1 MPDETLS
8 QLSRALDATGQVID
22 AVTADQ
28 WAAASPCTDWTA
40 ADVLRHLVTGNSRFA
55 AAVSGEPRP
64 DEVGSD
70 ADLAAAYRDSAA
82 ALLAA
87 FGAPGAL
94 ERIVTVP
101 FGTVPGSVALH
112 LRVTEVLVHGWDLAK
127 ATGQSAEFPADAAE
141 QELAFS
147 RSALEQL
154 PPDRRPFAP
163 PQPVPPDASAI
174 ERLVACLGRSVAAP
188 VR

>member
-8 QLSRALDATGQVID
+8 QLARALDATGQVVD

-28 WAAASPCTDWTA
+28 WTAATPCTDWTA
-40 ADVLRHLVTGNSRFA
+40 ADLLRHLVVGNSRFA
-55 AAVSGEPRP
+55 VAVSGDPGP
-64 DEVGSD
+64 DDIGPD
-70 ADLAAAYRDSAA
+70 TDLPAAYRDSAA

-87 FGAPGAL
+87 FATPGAL
-94 ERIVTVP
+94 ERIVTIP
-101 FGTVPGSVALH
+101 FGTVPGAIALH
-112 LRVTEVLVHGWDLAK
+112 LRLTELLVHGWDLAK
-127 ATGQSAEFPADAAE
+127 ATGHSVEFPAEVAE

-163 PQPVPPDASAI
+163 PQPVSPDASAI

-188 VR
+188 V

>member
-1 MPDETLS
+1 MSAETVS
-8 QLSRALDATGQVID
+8 QLARALDATGQVVD

-28 WAAASPCTDWTA
+28 WAAATPCTDWTA
-40 ADVLRHLVTGNSRFA
+40 ADLLRHLVLGNSRFA
-55 AAVSGEPRP
+55 AAVSGDPLPEDAGP
-64 DEVGSD
+64 DSG
-70 ADLAAAYRDSAA
+70 LPAAYRESGA

-112 LRVTEVLVHGWDLAK
+112 LRVTEILVHGWDLAK
-127 ATGQSAEFPADAAE
+127 ATGQSAEFPADVAE

-154 PPDRRPFAP
+154 PPDRPFAP
-163 PQPVPPDASAI
+163 PQPVAQDAPAI
-174 ERLVACLGRSVAAP
+174 ERLVACLGRTVPAP
-188 VR
+188 A